1 MKIDAALRKLF
12 KLTDTGY
19 DTDAQGRICSIEVT
33 HQADAVLAKLQPFDG
48 LAEFESSAYLVPG
61 STPND
66 LSGVGLHLLAGA
78 KDLKKVS
85 LYRCDPKRISPDDFK
100 VLTSLPKLERLETQ
114 YEGDMDEAMKYIGN
128 IAHLRIL
135 AVNATKSLTDRG
147 LQYVPKLQS
156 LERLDICNTAVPDA
170 GMKYIAQLP
179 NLKELSMDEDD
190 ISDEGLKEIGKLH
203 QLRSLVLSGPRIT
216 DKGVET
222 LHELRNLRF
231 ICLAKTHITDKSM
244 EWIGSLKDIE
254 TVFVVETEVT
264 DAGIAHLMGKPHLDF
279 VVLDKTRVT
288 AEGAHKLEESLK
300 ANHAEVSHESIIPD
314 D

>member
-1 MKIDAALRKLF
+1 MHLFLPSARPCYTDGRLVKRSRALLGSNPTRDNRVRAGECSCSALAALTAGALFFFTPIHLPCHASENPIAALRS
-12 KLTDTGY
+12 G
-19 DTDAQGRICSIEVT
+19 E
-33 HQADAVLAKLQPFDG
+33 
-48 LAEFESSAYLVPG
+48 
-61 STPND
+61 ND
-66 LSGVGLHLLAGA
+66 PQILRKS
-78 KDLKKVS
+78 
-85 LYRCDPKRISPDDFK
+85 
-100 VLTSLPKLERLETQ
+100 PKLERLETQ
-114 YEGDMDEAMKYIGN
+114 YKGDMDEAMKYIGI

-156 LERLDICNTAVPDA
+156 LERLDICNTAVTDA

-190 ISDEGLKEIGKLH
+190 ISDEGFKEIGKLH

-254 TVFVVETEVT
+254 TVFVGETEVT